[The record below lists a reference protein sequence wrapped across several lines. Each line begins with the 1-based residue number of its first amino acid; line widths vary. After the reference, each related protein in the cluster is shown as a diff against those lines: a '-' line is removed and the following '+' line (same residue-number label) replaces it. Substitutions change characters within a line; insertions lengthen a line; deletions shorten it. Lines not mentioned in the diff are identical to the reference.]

1 LSSTATSAPQT
12 EGRIYRV
19 VIVGLLAAGWGADLF
34 KDVSD
39 PWLTVP
45 RFLLTT
51 AAISVL
57 AWELTTQARRGAGAA
72 ASRWAGSDT
81 AIAAVLGGYSALL
94 VAAMVF
100 GNAPQHQR
108 TAAAAVA
115 SLYVVLGAYF
125 VWRRRRTLTQRRS
138 TAATDA

>member
-1 LSSTATSAPQT
+1 
-12 EGRIYRV
+12 
-19 VIVGLLAAGWGADLF
+19 VIFGLLAAGWGADLF

-108 TAAAAVA
+108 TAAAAFA